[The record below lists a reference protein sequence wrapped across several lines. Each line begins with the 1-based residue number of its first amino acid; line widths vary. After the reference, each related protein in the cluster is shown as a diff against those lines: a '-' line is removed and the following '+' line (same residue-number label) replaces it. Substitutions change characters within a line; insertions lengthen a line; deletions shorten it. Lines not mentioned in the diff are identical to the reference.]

1 MTHVSLFS
9 GIGGIDLA
17 AEWAGFRTIAQ
28 VESDLWRKQVLAA
41 RFTGVKRFTD
51 IRTFPGST
59 RFGAI
64 TLVSG
69 GFPCQPFSCAGKR
82 RGQDDHRNLWPEM
95 ARVIRA
101 LKPAWVVAENT
112 AGAIQ
117 LVLDRALADLEEAG
131 YSWTALVLP
140 ALAVAAW
147 HERQRLFIV
156 AHLDGERR
164 PPKGDGRQSRLVHIA
179 GTAQSFRQGTDR
191 KLAQSATDVESG
203 RQQGRRLSA
212 GPWSEGEGATDVVR
226 PAADSDKK
234 YGHTGRH
241 GAGPVLGNRP
251 EEADLPGSEVAIHS
265 LEPGSTQLCG
275 SPAEPESAWRNEP
288 RAREWWETECGLV
301 RVVYGLPRWLDRHCR
316 RRVAALGDSCIPA
329 QVYPI
334 LQAIAEIERSNLG

>member
-17 AEWAGFRTIAQ
+17 AEWAGFTTIAQ
-28 VESDLWRKQVLAA
+28 VESDPWRRQVLAA
-41 RFTGVKRFTD
+41 RFAGAKRFTD

-101 LKPAWVVAENT
+101 LKPDWVVAENT

-140 ALAVAAW
+140 ALAVSAW

-164 PPKGDGRQSRLVHIA
+164 PTERDGGESRLAHVA
-179 GTAQSFRQGTDR
+179 STAQPFCQGADREMARSAADVEGRRQQRRHLPAGPRSEGQRAPDIVR
-191 KLAQSATDVESG
+191 DPADLAQT
-203 RQQGRRLSA
+203 
-212 GPWSEGEGATDVVR
+212 
-226 PAADSDKK
+226 
-234 YGHTGRH
+234 
-241 GAGPVLGNRP
+241 
-251 EEADLPGSEVAIHS
+251 GSEEFRRSSVEVSPSWRI
-265 LEPGSTQLCG
+265 EPC
-275 SPAEPESAWRNEP
+275 
-288 RAREWWETECGLV
+288 AREWWETERGLV
-301 RVVYGLPRWLDRHCR
+301 RVVHGLPRWLDRHR
-316 RRVAALGDSCIPA
+316 KRRVAALGDSCIPA

-334 LQAIAEIERSNLG
+334 LQAIAVAEAGR